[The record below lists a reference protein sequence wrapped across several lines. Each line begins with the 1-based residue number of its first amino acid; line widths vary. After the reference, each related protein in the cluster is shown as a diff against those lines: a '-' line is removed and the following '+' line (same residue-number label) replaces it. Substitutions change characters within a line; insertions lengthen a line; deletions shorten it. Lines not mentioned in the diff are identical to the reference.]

1 MSTDLPDGM
10 ADGIAVVG
18 MAGRFPGAP
27 DVQAYWDN
35 LAAGIDSVTASVAP
49 AASGPRGLLADH
61 DLFDAEFFGFS
72 PKEAERTDPQHR
84 LFLECAWEALEHA
97 GYGNAVTRPVT
108 GVYAGSSTSRYLFD
122 VLASPRHRDLLD
134 DSQLLIG
141 CDKDYLATRVSHKLD
156 LRGPSVV
163 VQTACSTSL
172 VAVHLASQALFA
184 GECDLALAGGVSVR
198 TGEGLGSRSDRAD
211 GMVSPD
217 GRCRAFDA
225 NASGMV
231 GGDGVGLVALRR
243 LDDAIADGDTVYAVI
258 LGSAVNNDGGR
269 KVGYTAPGVAGQE
282 RVIRAAH
289 LAADVDPAT
298 IGYVEAHG
306 TGTRLGDPIE
316 VAALT
321 SAFGGGTDCVL
332 GSVKTNIGHLDV
344 AAGVASLIKV
354 VLSMGH
360 RVIPP
365 TLHFEQPNPELRLPD
380 TRFRVST
387 EPLAWKPIDGVR
399 RAGVSSFGIGGTNA
413 HVVIEEPPPVPA
425 PEAARPWQVVPVSAR
440 TPAARDRAVAAVSSA
455 LSEVDLADAA
465 YTLQT
470 GRQEFEYRAAAATSG
485 GILRFHGGQAAAL
498 PVAFL
503 CTGQGAQ
510 YPGMEAGLA
519 DEPVYAEALADC
531 LELLDLRSDDL
542 GDTSVAQPMLFAVE
556 YAAARLWRSWGIEP
570 VALMGHSVGE
580 LTAACLAGVLSLED
594 AALLVKT
601 RGAAMAEA
609 PPGAMLTVAL
619 PSLDLPGGVTVA
631 ARNSPTQTVVAG
643 DEPAIVELERTL
655 RASGVPCRRLPA
667 RHAFHTPAMDHASQ
681 KVAKAAASVRLHP
694 PTIPLMSNVTG
705 KVLTDAEATDP
716 SYWGRQVRE
725 PVRFADGLRTL
736 ATTGARAVVELGPGR
751 SLCDLAVDFPVA
763 VPSLPGAKSVK
774 DGPEV
779 ALDSLARLWVAGQPV
794 KWAALH
800 EGTHR
805 RRVALPTYPFERRRY
820 TVATD
825 APLAPVEVLPI
836 ESEVDGPTETEE
848 MIADIWARSLG
859 VIDLDRDRSFFEVGG
874 NSLAG
879 MQVLDEI
886 ARTFAVELPLGVLYD
901 HPTIAELALLVEDAI
916 IASLE
921 EAAS

>member
-1 MSTDLPDGM
+1 MSTDLP
-10 ADGIAVVG
+10 DGIAVVG

-27 DVQAYWDN
+27 DVRAYWDN
-35 LAAGIDSVTASVAP
+35 LAAGVDSVTAV
-49 AASGPRGLLADH
+49 ASGPRGTLAGH

-97 GYGNAVTRPVT
+97 GYGNAATRPVT

-198 TGEGLGSRSDRAD
+198 TGEGLGRRSDRAD

-225 NASGMV
+225 SANGMV

-243 LDDAIADGDTVYAVI
+243 LDDALRDGDTVYAVI
-258 LGSAVNNDGGR
+258 LGSAVNNDGGL

-306 TGTRLGDPIE
+306 TGTRLGDPVE
-316 VAALT
+316 VAALA
-321 SAFGGGTDCVL
+321 SAFGGGAECVL

-344 AAGVASLIKV
+344 AAGIASLIKV

-365 TLHFEQPNPELRLPD
+365 TLHFERPNPELSLSD
-380 TRFRVST
+380 TRFRVSG
-387 EPLAWKPIDGVR
+387 EPVAWQPIDGAR

-413 HVVIEEPPPVPA
+413 HVVVEEPPPVPVA
-425 PEAARPWQVVPVSAR
+425 GPTRPWQVIPVSAR
-440 TPAARDRAVAAVSSA
+440 TPAARDAAAAAVSGVVSD
-455 LSEVDLADAA
+455 VDLADAA

-470 GRQEFEYRAAAATSG
+470 GRQEFEYRAAAVAPG
-485 GILRFHGGQAAAL
+485 RRFHSGRATAL

-510 YPGMEAGLA
+510 YPGMASGLA
-519 DEPVYAEALADC
+519 DEPVFAESLAEC

-556 YAAARLWRSWGIEP
+556 YALARLWRSWGVEP

-594 AALLVKT
+594 GALLVKV
-601 RGAAMAEA
+601 RGEAMAEA

-619 PSLDLPGGVTVA
+619 PSPDLPDGVTVA
-631 ARNSPTQTVVAG
+631 AVNSPTQTVVAD
-643 DEPAIVELERTL
+643 DEPAIADLERSL
-655 RASGVPCRRLPA
+655 RSSGVACRRLPA
-667 RHAFHTPAMDHASQ
+667 RHAFHTPAMDRAAQ
-681 KVAKAAASVRLHP
+681 KVAKAAASVSLRP
-694 PTIPLMSNVTG
+694 PTKPLISNVTG

-736 ATTGARAVVELGPGR
+736 AATGTRAVVELGPGR
-751 SLCDLAVDFPVA
+751 SLCDLAADFPMA
-763 VPSLPGAKSVK
+763 VPSLPGTKSIK
-774 DGPEV
+774 DDLEV
-779 ALDSLARLWVAGQPV
+779 TLDSLARLWVAGQPV
-794 KWAALH
+794 KWKALH
-800 EGTHR
+800 EGTR
-805 RRVALPTYPFERRRY
+805 RRRIALPTYPFERRRY
-820 TVATD
+820 TVETD
-825 APLAPVEVLPI
+825 APIVPVEVSVPV
-836 ESEVDGPTETEE
+836 ESEVDGPNETEA
-848 MIADIWARSLG
+848 MIAEIWARLLG
-859 VIDLDRDRSFFEVGG
+859 VTDPDRELSFFEIGG

-916 IASLE
+916 ISSLE
-921 EAAS
+921 EAGP